1 MTSALSFTRPRLSLV
16 SFDVVKTLLRPAG
29 PGVGHQYA
37 EAAFRLNGWRLDPS
51 LLDTAFRNQF
61 KAQNRLLPNYG
72 RAQNLTGRQWW
83 TKLVCNTI
91 KEAAAKQDEATVT
104 TSGRGQSPTIS
115 DVELAAVA
123 AHLFETFDWDIYPHA
138 VDVLSWLRQDKDIR
152 LVVLSNSDDRLHQ
165 VLQTKDL
172 SRYFDAILTS
182 HEVGFS
188 KPDPRIFDEIF
199 RLFPGIPPSE
209 CLHVGDDVIRDWQA
223 ARDFGM
229 SAMLVNHSPTNND
242 DVKTDDLENFRSCNL
257 LQLKQKIQEHFEF

>member
-91 KEAAAKQDEATVT
+91 KASCLGVGSLKQGNEIARERSV
-104 TSGRGQSPTIS
+104 QAMNENEQI
-115 DVELAAVA
+115 VQAE
-123 AHLFETFDWDIYPHA
+123 
-138 VDVLSWLRQDKDIR
+138 
-152 LVVLSNSDDRLHQ
+152 NSDDRLHQ